1 MKARFVRAPAICG
14 AVLLFTIAVGP
25 VARAASSAGSHCAYR
40 LDPVSYDASARTV
53 SAELLLI
60 GCYDTFAESLAAG
73 SDGAIQVSSSTS
85 PAQLTDAM
93 VSASAPAAGD
103 DTLIGTEW
111 GSVGYGGGSVS
122 YYAPDSCAG
131 TTYAVAYVG
140 DTWND
145 QFASGKGFGGCD
157 TNRKFQHSNFGG
169 SVLTCTPNC
178 NDYGALRNEVSS
190 LKWRP

>member
-14 AVLLFTIAVGP
+14 ALLLTFTMAGGP
-25 VARAASSAGSHCAYR
+25 VARAASSGSNCAYR
-40 LDPVSYDASARTV
+40 LDPIAYDAGSHTV
-53 SAELLLI
+53 SAELVLI

-73 SDGAIQVSSSTS
+73 SDGSIRVSSSTS
-85 PAQLTDAM
+85 PGQVTDAM
-93 VSASAPAAGD
+93 VSESTSAGD

-111 GSVGYGGGSVS
+111 GSVSFSGGSSS
-122 YYAPDSCAG
+122 YFAPDSCAG
-131 TTYAVAYVG
+131 TVYAVAYVG
-140 DTWND
+140 DFWND

-157 TNRKFQHSNFGG
+157 TNRKFEHSNFGG

-178 NDYGALRNEVSS
+178 SDYGSLRNEVSS

>member
-1 MKARFVRAPAICG
+1 MKARFVRVPAICG

-60 GCYDTFAESLAAG
+60 GCYDTFAESLASG
-73 SDGAIQVSSSTS
+73 SDGAIQVSSSTT
-85 PAQLTDAM
+85 PGGLTDAM
-93 VSASAPAAGD
+93 VTESTTAGD

-111 GSVGYGGGSVS
+111 GSVSFSGGSSS
-122 YYAPDSCAG
+122 YFAPDSCAG
-131 TTYAVAYVG
+131 TVYAVAYVG
-140 DTWND
+140 DFWND

-157 TNRKFQHSNFGG
+157 TNRKFEHSNFGG

-178 NDYGALRNEVSS
+178 SDYGSLRNEVSS